1 MNRMIRQLRFI
12 AAFLF
17 ILPGITGAQ
26 NQEPAEQ
33 LKALMESC
41 QFSQAITLAELYL
54 SKDSTRVDLLLLKG
68 RALAAIF
75 RYKES
80 IAVLRKAQRFDST
93 SIKVLNEL
101 VNVYRSTDPDKAIET
116 ANEIILLDPDNR
128 YFSLQLANLYLSE
141 KDYPEMIKTLFGIY
155 GNDTTDFYV
164 VKQLAICYDE
174 LKSNDS
180 ATLYYKK
187 ALRIFPLDPNTTIRL
202 ANLLIRTNEIN
213 TAYYITALFLQ
224 KYPDYTPILKQNA
237 YCNYLIFDYPATIK
251 LLRKCIRLG
260 DSSKF
265 TNKYLGLSFYKMD
278 KYDTAAIFFRK
289 AFQID
294 TTDAEVCFY
303 YGVSETRSFNPD
315 TGLVYLQRAL
325 RILMPSGQF
334 LASLYAE
341 MALAYSGTRPDTG
354 LVLLKKA
361 FEINPES
368 NIIRFKIAYQYD
380 YYLHKPDKAV
390 PWYREYVRNI
400 VTQPEHDPLDAHYQI
415 SPSSNQVPEVQF
427 SMPDYAR
434 NRIREIAGKRK

>member
-1 MNRMIRQLRFI
+1 MIRQLRFI

-54 SKDSTRVDLLLLKG
+54 SKDSARVDLLLLKG

-80 IAVLRKAQRFDST
+80 IAILRKAQRFDSI

-116 ANEIILLDPDNR
+116 AHEIILLDPDNR

-141 KDYPEMIKTLFGIY
+141 KDYPETIKTLFGIY